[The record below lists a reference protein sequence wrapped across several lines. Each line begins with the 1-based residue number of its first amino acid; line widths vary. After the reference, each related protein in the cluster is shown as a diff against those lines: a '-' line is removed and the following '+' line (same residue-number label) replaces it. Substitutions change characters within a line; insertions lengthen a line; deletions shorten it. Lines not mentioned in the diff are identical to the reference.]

1 MPEIKDNETLS
12 FGDALFLY
20 LERQG
25 MPINVASVFIFEGL
39 ITFDKFTQFIE
50 SKLPLIPR
58 YLQRVVTPPFD
69 LGMPTWQYD
78 PEFDIAKHVLH
89 VVLKRGTEFE
99 LREVTERLLSKNMD
113 RARPLW
119 DLTLV
124 SGLKGGRTAIIA
136 RVHHCLVDGI
146 AGVALM
152 NVIMDP
158 SPATPVLPNKKRTFT
173 PPPPRDSGTM
183 LLDGFITSVF
193 SSVQRVL
200 SAQADVLSVAQRV
213 AASFGEKAG
222 HTPAPGSNGFN
233 GDGQVASLEDF
244 TRLLPEMLAPTQRLP
259 FNKVYVG
266 PQRFSWTE
274 LPLGEIKAVKNACG
288 TTVNDVVLAIVSD
301 SISRFVALQGVETK
315 GRFLRIVV
323 PVNIRGNGDAGELG
337 NRITFAP
344 VTVPLGLD
352 DPLKLVAA
360 VKERTSFVKSA
371 HLAELV
377 GLAGTLITAIPTP
390 IQAFA
395 GPIASQLPLN
405 VCNLICTNV
414 PGPQVPLYVLGHKM
428 LSWYPYVPIGG
439 EMGLNC
445 AVLTYDGRAFFGFSA
460 DVNAAPDVDRLP
472 RIVQESFAALRK
484 STGVR
489 KRRGPRPKPAA
500 AQETE
505 ATRKPARKRARAR
518 SAPVAERATES
529 EQAGPKPTEVRAG
542 TAEPEKA
549 FHAGS
554 TR

>member
-25 MPINVASVFIFEGL
+25 MPLNVASVSIFEGP

-69 LGMPTWQYD
+69 LGIPTWQYD
-78 PEFDIAKHVLH
+78 PEFDIANHVHH
-89 VVLKRGTEFE
+89 VVLKRGTESE
-99 LREVTERLLSKNMD
+99 LKHIAAGLFSKNMD

-124 SGLKGGRTAIIA
+124 SGLKGERSAVIA
-136 RVHHCLVDGI
+136 RVHHCLVDGV

-158 SPATPVLPNKKRTFT
+158 SPVVPVLRKKRRFT
-173 PPPPRDSGTM
+173 PPPPRDSATM

-200 SAQADVLSVAQRV
+200 SAQADMLSVAQRV
-213 AASFGEKAG
+213 AASFGEQAG
-222 HTPAPGSNGFN
+222 QAHAPGTNGVN
-233 GDGQVASLEDF
+233 GNGQIPALEDL
-244 TRLLPEMLAPTQRLP
+244 TMLLPEMLAPTQRLP

-274 LPLGEIKAVKNACG
+274 ISLDEIKAVKNACG
-288 TTVNDVVLAIVSD
+288 TTVNDVVLAVVSD
-301 SISRFVALQGVETK
+301 TISRYVSLQGVQIR
-315 GRFLRIVV
+315 GRSLRIVI
-323 PVNIRGNGDAGELG
+323 PVNIRGTGDAGKLG

-344 VTVPLGLD
+344 VTVPMGID

-377 GLAGTLITAIPTP
+377 GLAGTLFTTVPTP
-390 IQAFA
+390 VQALA
-395 GPIASQLPLN
+395 GPIASQLPIS

-445 AVLTYDGRAFFGFSA
+445 AILTYDGRAFFGFSA
-460 DVNAAPDVDRLP
+460 DVNAAPDVDHLP
-472 RIVQESFAALRK
+472 KLLQHSFVALRK
-484 STGVR
+484 GAGVR
-489 KRRGPRPKPAA
+489 KRSQRTKTARTQKPAH
-500 AQETE
+500 
-505 ATRKPARKRARAR
+505 KRERR
-518 SAPVAERATES
+518 SAAADSPTEFAQPAAESVEKSVSATES
-529 EQAGPKPTEVRAG
+529 VR
-542 TAEPEKA
+542 E
-549 FHAGS
+549 FHATGAH
-554 TR
+554 

>member
-25 MPINVASVFIFEGL
+25 MPINVASVCVFQGL
-39 ITFDKFTQFIE
+39 ITFDKFTEFIA

-69 LGMPTWQYD
+69 LGVPTWQYD
-78 PEFDIAKHVLH
+78 PEFDIANHVRH
-89 VVLKRGTEFE
+89 VVLKRGTELE
-99 LREVTERLLSKNMD
+99 LKNVTARLLSKNMD

-124 SGLKGGRTAIIA
+124 TGLKGERSAVIA
-136 RVHHCLVDGI
+136 RVHHCLVDGV

-158 SPATPVLPNKKRTFT
+158 SPVAPALPRNRPFT
-173 PPPPRDSGTM
+173 PPPPRDSATM

-213 AASFGEKAG
+213 AASFGEQTGQA
-222 HTPAPGSNGFN
+222 HPPATNGFN
-233 GDGQVASLEDF
+233 GDNSQMPRLEELS
-244 TRLLPEMLAPTQRLP
+244 RLLPEILAPTQRLP

-274 LPLGEIKAVKNACG
+274 VLLDEIKAVKNACG
-288 TTVNDVVLAIVSD
+288 TTVNDIVLAVVSD
-301 SISRFVALQGVETK
+301 TISRFVALQGVEVK

-323 PVNIRGNGDAGELG
+323 PVNVRGNGDAGELG

-344 VTVPLGLD
+344 VTVPMGID
-352 DPLKLVAA
+352 DPRKLVAA

-377 GLAGTLITAIPTP
+377 GLAGTLITTIPTP
-390 IQAFA
+390 IQAFV

-460 DVNAAPDVDRLP
+460 DVNAAPEVDRLP
-472 RIVQESFAALRK
+472 KLVQESFAALRK
-484 STGVR
+484 SAGVR
-489 KRRGPRPKPAA
+489 KRR
-500 AQETE
+500 
-505 ATRKPARKRARAR
+505 PARAKMAAVPSRPGNRHPSSAANKTPTPARADTS
-518 SAPVAERATES
+518 SADKDAIAS
-529 EQAGPKPTEVRAG
+529 EPPKVFHAG
-542 TAEPEKA
+542 TA
-549 FHAGS
+549 
-554 TR
+554 R